1 MKAKLL
7 RTIGLAGVLALG
19 AAAASG
25 QTPASAPAAAPGP
38 NPPGWNELVSTLG
51 DLPARMLAKLTP
63 EQRADPQIQQEVVRF
78 ALASLAHAT
87 LDALG
92 QDGDHPVFMP
102 AIGQVISI
110 GQPNADTIY
119 RTAKI
124 TPGGTYRLRGKR
136 GSVRM
141 ARIAQVAPRVP
152 GKVDANGM
160 PVLGAPRLVFD
171 INALKVDAQGNFD
184 VIASP
189 TRPAGYTGD
198 WWQLQPDT
206 NALMMRWV
214 GSDWGKEIDP
224 SISIERV
231 DGPIARPRPTAT
243 ALEARLRAMPND
255 ITFSAMMFLDHVAK
269 LREQGF
275 VNKLKIFDVSQAGG
289 LTGQFYYE
297 GAYDLK
303 PDEALILEAKVPA
316 KCTYHSVILTNEL
329 YETTDWY
336 NNQSTLN
343 DAQSRP
349 DPDGVLRVVISAKD
363 PGVANWIDTSGYPT
377 GAIQGRWTE
386 CDSQPVPSL
395 RKVPVSQ
402 IAQLLPS
409 TTAKVTP
416 QERERILR
424 DRRSALQQRPL
435 W

>member
-1 MKAKLL
+1 MKARLF
-7 RTIGLAGVLALG
+7 RTIGVAGVLALISNAG
-19 AAAASG
+19 LAQAPIAS
-25 QTPASAPAAAPGP
+25 SSS
-38 NPPGWNELVSTLG
+38 NPPGWSELIGALG

-63 EQRADPQIQQEVVRF
+63 EQRADPQIQQEVARF

-87 LDALG
+87 LDTLG

-124 TPGGTYRLRGKR
+124 TPGGTYRLRGHR

-141 ARIAQVAPRVP
+141 ARIAQVAPRKP

-160 PVLGAPRLVFD
+160 PVLGAPRAVFD
-171 INALKVDAQGNFD
+171 INSLKVDAQGNFD

-189 TRPAGYTGD
+189 TRPTGHTGD

-206 NALMMRWV
+206 NALMMRSV
-214 GSDWGKEIDP
+214 SSDWGKEVDP
-224 SISIERV
+224 TISIERV
-231 DGPIARPRPTAT
+231 DAPVMRPRPSA
-243 ALEARLRAMPND
+243 ASLEKRLRAMPND

-269 LREQGF
+269 LREQGY
-275 VNKLKIFDVSQAGG
+275 VNKLKIFDVAQSGG
-289 LTGQFYYE
+289 LAGQFYYE

-316 KCTYHSVILTNEL
+316 KCTYHSMILTNEL

-336 NNQSTLN
+336 NNQASLN
-343 DAQSRP
+343 DAQSVA
-349 DPDGVLRVVISAKD
+349 DTDGMLRVVVSAKD
-363 PGVANWIDTSGYPT
+363 PGVANWLDTSGYPM
-377 GAIQGRWTE
+377 GVIQGRWTE
-386 CDSQPVPSL
+386 CDSQPVPVV
-395 RKVPVSQ
+395 RKTTVDKVP
-402 IAQLLPS
+402 ALLPP
-409 TTAKVTP
+409 TTPKVTP
-416 QERERILR
+416 KQREQIVR

>member
-1 MKAKLL
+1 M
-7 RTIGLAGVLALG
+7 TVG
-19 AAAASG
+19 ASQAQA
-25 QTPASAPAAAPGP
+25 QTSPPATTPIA
-38 NPPGWNELVSTLG
+38 NPPGWAELVGTLG

-78 ALASLAHAT
+78 ALSALAHAT

-110 GQPNADTIY
+110 GQPNADTVY

-124 TPGGTYRLRGKR
+124 TPGGSYRLRGKR

-141 ARIAQVAPRVP
+141 ARVAQVAPRP
-152 GKVDANGM
+152 RDKVDANGM
-160 PVLGAPRLVFD
+160 AVLGPPRIVFD
-171 INALKVDAQGNFD
+171 INALQVDAQGNFD

-189 TRPAGYTGD
+189 VRPAGYTGD

-214 GSDWGKEIDP
+214 ASDWGKEIDP
-224 SISIERV
+224 TISIERV
-231 DGPIARPRPTAT
+231 DGPIVRPRPPA
-243 ALEARLRAMPND
+243 ALLEQRLRAMPGD
-255 ITFSAMMFLDHVAK
+255 ITFSAMMFLDHVAR
-269 LREQGF
+269 LREQGV
-275 VNKLKIFDVSQAGG
+275 VNTLKVFDLALAGG
-289 LTGQFYYE
+289 LAGQFYYE

-303 PDEALILEAKVPA
+303 PDEALIVEAKVPT
-316 KCTYHSVILTNEL
+316 KCAYHSVILTNEL

-343 DAQSRP
+343 DAQSRT
-349 DPDGVLRVVISAKD
+349 DPDGILRVVISAKD
-363 PGVANWIDTSGYPT
+363 PGVANWVDTSGYPT
-377 GAIQGRWTE
+377 GVIQGRWTE
-386 CDSQPVPSL
+386 CDSQPVPTV
-395 RKVPVSQ
+395 RKVKVDQVARS
-402 IAQLLPS
+402 LPS
-409 TTAKVTP
+409 TTPRVTP
-416 QERERILR
+416 EERERIIR

>member
-1 MKAKLL
+1 M
-7 RTIGLAGVLALG
+7 LAG
-19 AAAASG
+19 
-25 QTPASAPAAAPGP
+25 
-38 NPPGWNELVSTLG
+38 
-51 DLPARMLAKLTP
+51 LTP
-63 EQRADPQIQQEVVRF
+63 EQRADPQIQQEVARF
-78 ALASLAHAT
+78 ALSALAHST

-124 TPGGTYRLRGKR
+124 TPGGTYRIRGNR

-141 ARIAQVAPRVP
+141 ARIAQVAPRIP

-160 PVLGAPRLVFD
+160 PVFGAPRIVFD

-189 TRPAGYTGD
+189 SRPEGYAGD

-214 GSDWGKEIDP
+214 SSDWAKEKDP
-224 SISIERV
+224 TISIERV
-231 DGPIARPRPTAT
+231 DRSVQRPRPPAAT
-243 ALEARLRAMPND
+243 LEARLRAIPGD
-255 ITFSAMMFLDHVAK
+255 VTFSAMMFLDHVARLK
-269 LREQGF
+269 AQGF
-275 VNKLKIFDVSQAGG
+275 VNKLKVFDISQGGG

-303 PDEALILEAKVPA
+303 PDEALIIEAKVPA

-336 NNQSTLN
+336 NNQASLN
-343 DAQSRP
+343 DAQSSV
-349 DPDGVLRVVISAKD
+349 DPDGVLRVVVSAKD
-363 PGVANWIDTSGYPT
+363 PGVPNWLDTSGYPV
-377 GAIQGRWTE
+377 GVIQGRWTE
-386 CDSQPVPSL
+386 CDSQPVPTVRKTTVDQVL
-395 RKVPVSQ
+395 R
-402 IAQLLPS
+402 LLPS
-409 TTAKVTP
+409 STRHVTP
-416 QERERILR
+416 QEREGTIRE
-424 DRRSALQQRPL
+424 RRAALQQRPL

>member
-1 MKAKLL
+1 MRQQTFRSVL
-7 RTIGLAGVLALG
+7 LAGALA
-19 AAAASG
+19 SVS
-25 QTPASAPAAAPGP
+25 TPGIAESPPVASATEPS
-38 NPPGWNELVSTLG
+38 GWSELVDTLR
-51 DLPARMLAKLTP
+51 DLPARMLAKLTA
-63 EQRADPQIQQEVVRF
+63 EQRNDPQIQQEVGRF
-78 ALASLAHAT
+78 ALAALAHAT

-102 AIGQVISI
+102 AIGQVIDI

-124 TPGGTYRLRGKR
+124 TPGGTYRIRGHR

-141 ARIAQVAPRVP
+141 ARIAQVAPRIP

-160 PVLGAPRLVFD
+160 PVLGPPRAVFD
-171 INALKVDAQGNFD
+171 INALKLDAQGNFD

-189 TRPAGYTGD
+189 NRPQGYTGE

-214 GSDWGKEIDP
+214 SSDWAREKDP
-224 SISIERV
+224 TISIERV
-231 DGPIARPRPTAT
+231 DGPVQRPRPAAA

-255 ITFSAMMFLDHVAK
+255 ITFSAMMFLDHVAR
-269 LREQGF
+269 LREQGY
-275 VNKLKIFDVSQAGG
+275 VNKLKVFDISQGGG

-336 NNQSTLN
+336 NNQASLN
-343 DAQSRP
+343 DAQSVV
-349 DPDGVLRVVISAKD
+349 DPDGVLRIVVSAKD
-363 PGVANWIDTSGYPT
+363 PGVPNWLDISGYPT
-377 GAIQGRWTE
+377 GVIQGRWTE
-386 CDSQPVPSL
+386 CDSQPIPTL
-395 RKVPVSQ
+395 RK
-402 IAQLLPS
+402 IAVDQLLRFLPRS
-409 TTAKVTP
+409 TRHVTP
-416 QERERILR
+416 QEREQIVR
-424 DRRSALQQRPL
+424 DRRAALQLRPL